1 MTVGFGLVGCGLV
14 ARDHA
19 RALEAAEGARL
30 VAATDVDGDRARA
43 FCDEAGAAFC
53 ASYDELLRR
62 DDVEAVSLATPS
74 ALHHEQTLQAAEAGR
89 HVLTEKPIAITLE
102 DADEMVRAC
111 REKGVKLGVLF
122 QRRAMLFYPAIRRA
136 IERGD
141 LGRLVMGSAHF
152 KYHRGP
158 DYWNSAEWRGTR
170 RLDGGGPL
178 MNCGIHLV
186 DLLVWYMGDPVSVFG
201 HAETLVSD
209 IEVEDT
215 AVACLKFPGGAVGAI
230 EGATSVFPPSIQ
242 HRVEIHG
249 ERGSIMTE
257 GESVRTWCV
266 RDENGEELDLVR
278 TDEAIS
284 AYAAP
289 FTDPFWIGH
298 RALFSDMAAAIGEDR
313 DPVCPGEEARRSLA
327 VTLAVYESS
336 RTGRPVAPR

>member
-1 MTVGFGLVGCGLV
+1 MTVGFGLVGCGTV

-19 RALEAAEGARL
+19 RAVEAVEDARL
-30 VAATDVDGDRARA
+30 VAAADVDADRARA
-43 FCDEAGAAFC
+43 FCNEEGAVFC
-53 ASYDELLRR
+53 ATYEELLRR
-62 DDVEAVSLATPS
+62 DDVAAVLIATPS
-74 ALHHEQTLQAAEAGR
+74 RLHHEQTLQAAEAGK
-89 HVLTEKPIAITLE
+89 HVLTEKPIAVTL
-102 DADEMVRAC
+102 DHADEMIRAC

-122 QRRAMLFYPAIRRA
+122 QRRAMLFYPAVRRA

-141 LGRLVMGSAHF
+141 LGRLVMGSVYF
-152 KYHRGP
+152 KYHRSS
-158 DYWNSAEWRGTR
+158 DYWNSAAWRGTR
-170 RLDGGGPL
+170 RDDGGGPL

-215 AVACLKFPGGAVGAI
+215 AVASLKFPGGAVGTI
-230 EGATSVFPPSIQ
+230 EGATSVFPPTVG

-249 ERGSIMTE
+249 DRGSIMTE
-257 GESVRTWCV
+257 GESVRMWSV
-266 RDENGEELDLVR
+266 MGPDGEERDLIE
-278 TDEAIS
+278 TDEMIARHT
-284 AYAAP
+284 AP

-298 RALFSDMAAAIGEDR
+298 RELVRDMAAAIRENR
-313 DPVCPGEEARRSLA
+313 DPLVPGEEARRSLA